1 MGEDQGPIP
10 DLGQAKED
18 HGAQRNGSASSR
30 LQVKFTQLFQQKS
43 HKPPPE
49 ILSQVLLF
57 GAKTLN
63 CDEEGQIAQVKDR
76 TLIQLKPFRNE
87 SLA

>member
-10 DLGQAKED
+10 DLGQAKEA

-49 ILSQVLLF
+49 ILSQVPLF

>member
-10 DLGQAKED
+10 DLGQATEA

-49 ILSQVLLF
+49 ILSQVPLF